1 MKNVKLFILALGFF
15 TLNLSAAN
23 LNPIKP
29 TDDLRIEMVDLIG
42 SNFMDE
48 MLENEYAADVL
59 FTVNAK
65 KELIVLSVDSENI
78 QLETY
83 LKRKLNYK
91 KVNHKPSKHGEIYL
105 LPVKMV
111 KTL

>member
-1 MKNVKLFILALGFF
+1 MKNVKLFILALGLF

-23 LNPIKP
+23 LNPVKP
-29 TDDLRIEMVDLIG
+29 TDDLRFELVDLIG
-42 SNFMDE
+42 SNFMDD
-48 MLENEYAADVL
+48 MLQDEYAADVL
-59 FTVNAK
+59 FTVNANR
-65 KELIVLSVDSENI
+65 ELIVLSVDSENAE
-78 QLETY
+78 LETY

-111 KTL
+111 KKL

>member
-1 MKNVKLFILALGFF
+1 MKHVKLFILALGLF

-23 LNPIKP
+23 LNPVKP
-29 TDDLRIEMVDLIG
+29 TDDLRFEMIDLIG

-48 MLENEYAADVL
+48 MLEDEYEADVL
-59 FTVNAK
+59 FTVNGER
-65 KELIVLSVDSENI
+65 ELIILSVDSRNNE
-78 QLETY
+78 LETY

-91 KVNHKPSKHGEIYL
+91 KVNHTPSKHGEIYL

-111 KTL
+111 KKL

>member
-1 MKNVKLFILALGFF
+1 MKNVKLFILALGLF

-23 LNPIKP
+23 MNPIKP
-29 TDDLRIEMVDLIG
+29 TENLRVEMVNLIG
-42 SNFMDE
+42 SNFIDE
-48 MLENEYAADVL
+48 MIDDQYEANVL
-59 FTVNAK
+59 FTVNSNR
-65 KELIVLSVDSENI
+65 ELIVLSVESENTE
-78 QLETY
+78 LGTY

-111 KTL
+111 KKL

>member
-1 MKNVKLFILALGFF
+1 MKNVKLFILALGLF

-23 LNPIKP
+23 LHPIKP
-29 TDDLRIEMVDLIG
+29 TDNLRVEMVNLIG

-48 MLENEYAADVL
+48 MIDDQYEADVL

-65 KELIVLSVDSENI
+65 RELIVLSVESDNPE
-78 QLETY
+78 LETY
-83 LKRKLNYK
+83 LKNKLNYK

-111 KTL
+111 KKL

>member
-1 MKNVKLFILALGFF
+1 MKNVKLFILALGLF
-15 TLNLSAAN
+15 TLNVSAAN

-29 TDDLRIEMVDLIG
+29 TDDLRFEMIDLIG
-42 SNFMDE
+42 SNYMDE

-59 FTVNAK
+59 FTVNAER
-65 KELIVLSVDSENI
+65 ELIILSVDSKNKE
-78 QLETY
+78 LESY

-91 KVNHKPSKHGEIYL
+91 KVNHTPSKHGEIYL

-111 KTL
+111 KTI